1 MIGKETREKIIQTET
16 SFLMDPYRK
25 WILSADEIAKLVLE
39 GER

>member
-1 MIGKETREKIIQTET
+1 MIGNEKREKITQTET

-25 WILSADEIAKLVLE
+25 WILSADEIAKLVSE